1 MIKVLNQYF
10 PGRLFV
16 LLITENMLI
25 LMGIWAAIAIRVGS
39 LRVSLLSYPGL
50 FGKAM
55 LITVVIQACLY
66 YADIYDLRSASSRA
80 DVLFR
85 LLQAFGVA
93 CIILASI
100 FYLFPQVRLGSG
112 IVETSLFTI
121 VSAILLWRI
130 LVEWINRA
138 YVAGERILLVGSGEV
153 VQELAREV
161 RLRNDLPINLLGSVV
176 ESGLENST
184 TMAGIPALGAL
195 DDLARIVE
203 ESQPNRLV
211 IALKERRQQ
220 LPIPLLLKLRLSGLV
235 VEDASSLYEKI
246 TGKIPVGSIHPSSL
260 IFADGFRQSRALRVY
275 GRVTGFIAALAGLLI
290 AGPVMLLIA
299 IAIKLDSRGP
309 IFYRQSRIGLNGK
322 QYDILKFRSMKA
334 DAESKSGPVWAQEAD
349 PRITRVG
356 RILRKSRLDELPQ
369 FLNVLFGE
377 MSFVG
382 PRPERPYFV
391 ELLKAKIPFYD
402 LRHVVRPG
410 ITGWAQVSRD
420 YGATVEE
427 AREKLEYDLFYLKNV
442 SLSFDAL
449 VLFQTVKIVLFGRG
463 SR

>member
-402 LRHVVRPG
+402 LRHAVRPG